1 MAGQTKIEVN
11 LDSLVDLIETGTSKT
26 DVAKH
31 LNICRPPLDR
41 IIRDHGLTDRCEW

>member
-1 MAGQTKIEVN
+1 MAGQPKIEVN

-31 LNICRPPLDR
+31 FNICRPTLDR